1 MPKVSLQ
8 YEATY
13 LKPEIFQ
20 SLLSKNERVQDIP
33 V

>member
-8 YEATY
+8 YKATY

-20 SLLSKNERVQDIP
+20 SLFYQNERVQDIP